1 MKQQASVITILLFVF
16 LASVGAMAAGGGNIP
31 PTTTGQL
38 PADMQMITSAKAL
51 MSYAKE
57 RVVEATANGWSNGV
71 NLPGGNPYVWVTSS
85 NPDIR
90 VITQLLA
97 KQMLSFNIGDP
108 KSLVYLQAAL
118 FDDEQYILFTGQN
131 QFNLVNGPGGWA
143 LPAGATNIVMKLNS
157 EVPIYVP
164 GVSYAYVEVSNGDG
178 TYQYVWIQ
186 ISGDRIMF
194 PTSLCGFSG
203 QLVLNVGQNTA
214 AFDMSTGASVPPT
227 PVSAQVQAS
236 LEGLITLDNPMEISF
251 GLMGKA
257 GGGPNTPIENPLYQ
271 ASFSSPKTV
280 SLYAV
285 APNGEIATS
294 VIVREVGNPMP
305 TVYPIDQRGIFT
317 QVSFESGV
325 YDVWFVF
332 PTFGEDTPYL
342 PPYYNGGGMG

>member
-1 MKQQASVITILLFVF
+1 MKKVLVF
-16 LASVGAMAAGGGNIP
+16 AIVMVLASSAFAAGAPI
-31 PTTTGQL
+31 PTTGPTTAQL

-57 RVVEATANGWSNGV
+57 RVVEAAANGWSNGV
-71 NLPGGNPYVWVTSS
+71 NLPGGTPYVSVASS

-97 KQMLSFNIGDP
+97 KQALSFNIGDL
-108 KSLVYLQAAL
+108 KSLVYLEAAL
-118 FDDEQYILFTGQN
+118 FDDERYTLFVGQN
-131 QFNLVNGPGGWA
+131 QFNLVNGPGGWT
-143 LPAGATNIVMKLNS
+143 LPAGAANIVMKLNS

-186 ISGDRIMF
+186 TSGDRIMF

-214 AFDMSTGASVPPT
+214 AFDMNTGASVPPT

-236 LEGLITLDNPMEISF
+236 IEGLITLDNPMEIVFGSF
-251 GLMGKA
+251 GKA
-257 GGGPNTPIENPLYQ
+257 GGSIAVENPLYQ
-271 ASFSSPKTV
+271 ASFFSPKTV

-285 APNGEIATS
+285 APNGEVATS
-294 VIVREVGNPMP
+294 VVVRKVGDPTP
-305 TVYPIDQRGIFT
+305 TVYPIESGGSMT
-317 QVSFESGV
+317 QLDFESGV

-332 PTFGEDTPYL
+332 PSFGNDEPFI